1 MIKYGWWRPI
11 ATRSSDKELYASFS
25 IIVVV
30 VALLI
35 FTTLVA
41 TELI

>member
-1 MIKYGWWRPI
+1 MIKYGWWRPV

-30 VALLI
+30 VALLM
-35 FTTLVA
+35 VA
-41 TELI
+41 TKLI